1 MEFDKD
7 VRDIEND
14 ELEVEKGMERWES
27 GYSDGGHLRQPLLV
41 HRRNTT
47 SQLAIV
53 GANVCPVESLDYE

>member
-1 MEFDKD
+1 METDKN
-7 VRDIEND
+7 VIEIEND
-14 ELEVEKGMERWES
+14 AFGKSKNIEGFES
-27 GYSDGGHLRQPLLV
+27 GFPAMGSLREPLLV